1 MTCLDWYL
9 VEAQIYR
16 RLSQTQS
23 SASSGRDR
31 SSSDSLGTVS
41 LPLLGATRA
50 AAESF
55 DARLGHWSRAKVEG

>member
-31 SSSDSLGTVS
+31 SASDSLDSVS
-41 LPLLGATRA
+41 LTLLGAAVA

-55 DARLGHWSRAKVEG
+55 DALLGH